1 MGTANNTISS
11 EGPLLGL
18 AEESTLWEKR
28 DEAPVKAELT
38 RRYMEVARGAALSF
52 RKSSEPF
59 EDLLQVANLALVMA
73 IDRFDPSRGVPFRSF
88 AAPTI
93 NGELKRHFRDRV
105 GQVRLPRSL
114 HERISRVDSV
124 VSDLSADLRRDPEI
138 SEIADEIDS
147 GEEEVVEAIEA
158 KQRRFTVSM
167 EAPVDGGPDGA
178 TPADRIGT
186 EDEHFEEVEDS
197 ITLGSATDELSGPEK
212 QVLRL
217 RFREDLTQS
226 EIADEIGCS
235 QMHVSRILR
244 RSIETLRNEL
254 SEQAA

>member
-1 MGTANNTISS
+1 MDATNHTTSGEAR
-11 EGPLLGL
+11 LLGL
-18 AEESTLWEKR
+18 VEESILWKSR
-28 DEAPVKAELT
+28 DEAHARAELA
-38 RRYMEVARGAALSF
+38 RRYMDVARGAASAF
-52 RKSSEPF
+52 RRSSEPF
-59 EDLLQVANLALVMA
+59 EDLLQVASLALVMA

-124 VSDLSADLRRDPEI
+124 VSDLSADLRRDPNI
-138 SEIADEIDS
+138 AEIADEIDS
-147 GEEEVVEAIEA
+147 EEVEVAEAIEA

-167 EAPVDGGPDGA
+167 EAPVDGGPDGI
-178 TPADRIGT
+178 TPADRIGA
-186 EDEHFEEVEDS
+186 EDETFGEVEDS
-197 ITLGSATDELSGPEK
+197 MTLRSVTDELSDSQK

-244 RSIETLRNEL
+244 RSIETLRDEL
-254 SEQAA
+254 SERAA

>member
-1 MGTANNTISS
+1 MSS

-18 AEESTLWEKR
+18 VDESTLWEKR
-28 DEAPVKAELT
+28 DEEPVRDELT
-38 RRYMEVARGAALSF
+38 RRHIDLARRAALSF
-52 RKSSEPF
+52 RTSSEPF
-59 EDLLQVANLALVMA
+59 DDLFQVASLALVMA

-114 HERISRVDSV
+114 HERISEVDSV
-124 VSDLSADLRRDPEI
+124 TNDLSADLKRDPSV
-138 SEIADEIDS
+138 SEIANEIESDEEQVI
-147 GEEEVVEAIEA
+147 EAIEA

-167 EAPVDGGPDGA
+167 EAPVDGGPDGIA
-178 TPADRIGT
+178 PADKIGT
-186 EDEHFEEVEDS
+186 DDETFEEVEDN
-197 ITLGSATDELSGPEK
+197 ITLTAVSGELSEAEK

-226 EIADEIGCS
+226 EIADEIGYS
-235 QMHVSRILR
+235 QMHVSRILQ
-244 RSIETLRNEL
+244 RSIQTLREEL
-254 SEQAA
+254 VGQSV